1 MHNQSIANW
10 QHEHTF
16 EQDKKKVGEK
26 KTFIVIGITAA
37 MMAVEIIA
45 GIYYGSMALLAD
57 GIHMGTHA
65 AALGIS
71 AAAYLYARKRAAD
84 KRFNF
89 GTGKVNALA
98 GYTSAILL
106 AMFAILM
113 IWESIE
119 RFLTPVDIAFNQAI
133 WVAVVGLVVNVV
145 CVWILND
152 NQHSHGPDQ
161 DNSIHEHSHT
171 HADHNLRSAY
181 LHVLADTLTSL
192 LAIFALLGGKYLG
205 FTWMDPFMGIV
216 GGVLVARWSI
226 DLIRVAST
234 VLLDHQG
241 PKVIRNKVID
251 TIESVDGDRVTDFHM
266 WSIGS
271 GIYAASLSVVTN
283 SDKTSADIRKSIP
296 EKIGIVHTT
305 IEVLRCTSMPSSVP

>member
-1 MHNQSIANW
+1 MHNQSIAKW
-10 QHEHTF
+10 QHDHTF
-16 EQDKKKVGEK
+16 EQDKVKVGEK

-37 MMAVEIIA
+37 MMSVEIIA

-71 AAAYLYARKRAAD
+71 AGAYLYARKRAAD
-84 KRFNF
+84 HRFNF

-106 AMFAILM
+106 ALFAVLM

-119 RFLTPVDIAFNQAI
+119 RFLKPVDIAFNQAI

-152 NQHSHGPDQ
+152 NSHSHGQDQ
-161 DNSIHEHSHT
+161 DHAHHQNSHT
-171 HADHNLRSAY
+171 HSDHNLRSAY
-181 LHVLADTLTSL
+181 LHVLADALTSL
-192 LAIFALLGGKYLG
+192 LAIFALLGGKFLG

-226 DLIRVAST
+226 DLIRVASSI
-234 VLLDHQG
+234 LLDHQG
-241 PKVIRNKVID
+241 PEAIRNKVID
-251 TIESVDGDRVTDFHM
+251 TVESFDGDRVTDFHM
-266 WSIGS
+266 WSIGA
-271 GIYAASLSVVTN
+271 GIYAASFSVVTN
-283 SDKTSADIRKSIP
+283 LNKTAEDIRKLIP
-296 EKIGIVHTT
+296 KDTGIVHTT
-305 IEVLRCTSMPSSVP
+305 IELQRCSSLSD

>member
-145 CVWILND
+145 CVWFLND

>member
-1 MHNQSIANW
+1 MHNQSIAKW
-10 QHEHTF
+10 QHDHTF
-16 EQDKKKVGEK
+16 EQDKIKVGEK
-26 KTFIVIGITAA
+26 KTLIVIGITAA
-37 MMAVEIIA
+37 MMIVEIIT

-71 AAAYLYARKRAAD
+71 AGAYLYARKRAAD
-84 KRFNF
+84 HRFNF

-106 AMFAILM
+106 ALFAVLM

-119 RFLTPVDIAFNQAI
+119 RFLKPVDIAFNQAI
-133 WVAVVGLVVNVV
+133 WVAVVGLVVNIVS
-145 CVWILND
+145 VWILND
-152 NQHSHGPDQ
+152 NSHSHEPDQ
-161 DNSIHEHSHT
+161 HPAHHHHSHA
-171 HADHNLRSAY
+171 HPDHNLRSAY
-181 LHVLADTLTSL
+181 LHVLADALTSL
-192 LAIFALLGGKYLG
+192 LAIFALLGGKFLG

-226 DLIRVAST
+226 DLIRVASS
-234 VLLDHQG
+234 VLLDHHG
-241 PKVIRNKVID
+241 PEAIRNKVIN
-251 TIESVDGDRVTDFHM
+251 TIESFDGDRVTDFHM

-283 SDKTSADIRKSIP
+283 QDKTAEDIRKLITRYT
-296 EKIGIVHTT
+296 GIVHTT
-305 IEVLRCTSMPSSVP
+305 IELQKCSSLSN

>member
-1 MHNQSIANW
+1 MHNQSIAKW
-10 QHEHTF
+10 QHDHTF
-16 EQDKKKVGEK
+16 EQDKIKVGEK
-26 KTFIVIGITAA
+26 KTLIVIGITAA
-37 MMAVEIIA
+37 MMIVEIIT

-71 AAAYLYARKRAAD
+71 AGAYLYARKRAAD
-84 KRFNF
+84 HRFNF

-106 AMFAILM
+106 ALFAVLM

-119 RFLTPVDIAFNQAI
+119 RFLKPVDIAFNQAI
-133 WVAVVGLVVNVV
+133 WVAVVGLVVNIVS
-145 CVWILND
+145 VWILND
-152 NQHSHGPDQ
+152 NSHSHEPDQ
-161 DNSIHEHSHT
+161 HPAHHHHSHA
-171 HADHNLRSAY
+171 HPDHNLRSAY
-181 LHVLADTLTSL
+181 LHVLADALTSL
-192 LAIFALLGGKYLG
+192 LAIFALLGGKFLG

-226 DLIRVAST
+226 DLIRVASS
-234 VLLDHQG
+234 VLLDHHG
-241 PKVIRNKVID
+241 PETIRNKVIN
-251 TIESVDGDRVTDFHM
+251 TIESFDGDRVTDFHM

-283 SDKTSADIRKSIP
+283 QDKTAEDIRKLITRYT
-296 EKIGIVHTT
+296 GIVHTT
-305 IEVLRCTSMPSSVP
+305 IELQKCSSLSN

>member
-1 MHNQSIANW
+1 MHNQSIAKW
-10 QHEHTF
+10 QHDHTF
-16 EQDKKKVGEK
+16 EQDKIKVGEK
-26 KTFIVIGITAA
+26 KTLIVIGITAA
-37 MMAVEIIA
+37 MMIVEIIT

-71 AAAYLYARKRAAD
+71 AGAYLYARKRAAD
-84 KRFNF
+84 HRFNF

-106 AMFAILM
+106 ALFAVLM

-119 RFLTPVDIAFNQAI
+119 RFLKPVDIAFNQAI
-133 WVAVVGLVVNVV
+133 WVAVVGLVVNIVS
-145 CVWILND
+145 VWILND
-152 NQHSHGPDQ
+152 NSHSHEPDQ
-161 DNSIHEHSHT
+161 HPAHHHHSHA
-171 HADHNLRSAY
+171 HPDHNLRSAY
-181 LHVLADTLTSL
+181 LHVLADALTSL
-192 LAIFALLGGKYLG
+192 LAIFALLGVKFLG

-226 DLIRVAST
+226 DLIRVASS
-234 VLLDHQG
+234 VLLDHHG
-241 PKVIRNKVID
+241 PETIRNKVIN
-251 TIESVDGDRVTDFHM
+251 TIESFDGDRVTDFHM

-283 SDKTSADIRKSIP
+283 QDKTAEDIRKLITRYT
-296 EKIGIVHTT
+296 GIVHTT
-305 IEVLRCTSMPSSVP
+305 IELQKCSSLSN

>member
-1 MHNQSIANW
+1 MHNQSIAKW
-10 QHEHTF
+10 QHDHTF
-16 EQDKKKVGEK
+16 EQDKIKVGEK
-26 KTFIVIGITAA
+26 KTLIVIGITAA
-37 MMAVEIIA
+37 MMIVEIIT

-71 AAAYLYARKRAAD
+71 AGAYLYARKRAAD
-84 KRFNF
+84 HRFNF

-106 AMFAILM
+106 ALFAVLM

-119 RFLTPVDIAFNQAI
+119 RFLKPVDIAFNQAI
-133 WVAVVGLVVNVV
+133 WVAVVGLVVNIVS
-145 CVWILND
+145 VWILND
-152 NQHSHGPDQ
+152 NSHSHEPDQ
-161 DNSIHEHSHT
+161 HPAHHHHSHA
-171 HADHNLRSAY
+171 HPDHNLRSAY
-181 LHVLADTLTSL
+181 LHVLADALTSL
-192 LAIFALLGGKYLG
+192 LAIFALLGGKFLG

-226 DLIRVAST
+226 DLIRVASS
-234 VLLDHQG
+234 VLLDHHG
-241 PKVIRNKVID
+241 PEAIRNKVIN
-251 TIESVDGDRVTDFHM
+251 TIESFDGDRVTDFHM

-283 SDKTSADIRKSIP
+283 QDKTAEDIRKLITRYT
-296 EKIGIVHTT
+296 GIVHTT
-305 IEVLRCTSMPSSVP
+305 IELQRCSSLST

>member
-1 MHNQSIANW
+1 MHNQSIAQW
-10 QHEHTF
+10 QHDHTF
-16 EQDKKKVGEK
+16 EQDKIKVGEK
-26 KTFIVIGITAA
+26 KTLIVIGITAA
-37 MMAVEIIA
+37 MMAVEIIT

-71 AAAYLYARKRAAD
+71 AAAYFYARKRAAD
-84 KRFNF
+84 NRFNF

-106 AMFAILM
+106 AMFAFLM
-113 IWESIE
+113 IWESIK
-119 RFLTPVDIAFNQAI
+119 RFINPVDIAFNQAI
-133 WVAVVGLVVNVV
+133 WVAVIGLVVNVV
-145 CVWILND
+145 CVWILKEEPHTHASD
-152 NQHSHGPDQ
+152 QDQTHLHHSHG
-161 DNSIHEHSHT
+161 

-181 LHVLADTLTSL
+181 LHVLADALTSL
-192 LAIFALLGGKYLG
+192 LAIFALLSGKYLG

-216 GGVLVARWSI
+216 GGILVARWSI
-226 DLIRVAST
+226 DLIRVASS

-241 PKVIRNKVID
+241 PKAIRDKLVS
-251 TIESVDGDRVTDFHM
+251 TIESYDGDRVTDFHM

-283 SDKTSADIRKSIP
+283 CNKTAEEIRMLIP
-296 EKIGIVHTT
+296 ENIGVVHTT
-305 IEVLRCTSMPSSVP
+305 IEVQRCKNSDNYDS

>member
-1 MHNQSIANW
+1 MHNQSIAKW
-10 QHEHTF
+10 QHDHTF
-16 EQDKKKVGEK
+16 EQDKIKVGEK
-26 KTFIVIGITAA
+26 KTLIVIGITAA
-37 MMAVEIIA
+37 MMAVEIIT

-71 AAAYLYARKRAAD
+71 AAAYFYARKRAAD
-84 KRFNF
+84 NRFNF

-106 AMFAILM
+106 AMFAFLM
-113 IWESIE
+113 IWESIK
-119 RFLTPVDIAFNQAI
+119 RFINPVDIAFNQAI
-133 WVAVVGLVVNVV
+133 WVAVIGLVVNVV
-145 CVWILND
+145 CVWILKEEPHTHASD
-152 NQHSHGPDQ
+152 QDQTHLHHSHG
-161 DNSIHEHSHT
+161 

-181 LHVLADTLTSL
+181 LHVLADALTSL
-192 LAIFALLGGKYLG
+192 LAIFALLSGKYLG

-216 GGVLVARWSI
+216 GGILVARWSI
-226 DLIRVAST
+226 DLIRVASS

-241 PKVIRNKVID
+241 PKAIRDKLVS
-251 TIESVDGDRVTDFHM
+251 TIESYDGDRVTDFHM

-283 SDKTSADIRKSIP
+283 CNKTAEEIRMLIP
-296 EKIGIVHTT
+296 ENIGVVHTT
-305 IEVLRCTSMPSSVP
+305 IEVQRCKNSDNYDS

>member
-1 MHNQSIANW
+1 MHNKSIAKW
-10 QHEHTF
+10 QHDHTF
-16 EQDKKKVGEK
+16 EQDKIKVGEK
-26 KTFIVIGITAA
+26 KTLIVIGITAA
-37 MMAVEIIA
+37 MMIVEIIT

-71 AAAYLYARKRAAD
+71 AGAYLYARKRAAD
-84 KRFNF
+84 HRFNF

-106 AMFAILM
+106 ALFAVLM

-119 RFLTPVDIAFNQAI
+119 RFLKPVDIAFNQAI

-152 NQHSHGPDQ
+152 NSHSHGPDQ
-161 DNSIHEHSHT
+161 NHAHHRHSHA
-171 HADHNLRSAY
+171 HSDHNLRSAY
-181 LHVLADTLTSL
+181 LHVLADALTSL

-226 DLIRVAST
+226 DLIRVASS
-234 VLLDHQG
+234 VLLDHHG
-241 PKVIRNKVID
+241 PEAIRNKVID
-251 TIESVDGDRVTDFHM
+251 TIESYDGDRVTDFHM

-283 SDKTSADIRKSIP
+283 HDKTAEDIRKSITSYT
-296 EKIGIVHTT
+296 GIVHTT
-305 IEVLRCTSMPSSVP
+305 IELQRCSSLSD